1 MEFTVLKR
9 MIRKVLTEKIAFKP
23 RLEGDKGISIDIFG
37 EIVFQVEEVL
47 KLCSDSYPVGLDHSA
62 QENNKR

>member
-23 RLEGDKGISIDIFG
+23 RLEGDKEMSIDIFG
-37 EIVFQVEEVL
+37 EIVFQVEE
-47 KLCSDSYPVGLDHSA
+47 SA
-62 QENNKR
+62 SAKTLQ